1 MAELRAEDWTAW
13 EVDPSTR
20 SSVHLW
26 TKYIGVAEQD
36 IGTSAATLIDTA
48 NRGMP
53 AVNLASNPNIEN
65 ASIAMY
71 VKTGGANVTLA
82 RVAYSGEA
90 ISGLASP
97 NGASYG
103 LKVTRATS
111 VTATADDG
119 FYVSTGVHGGG
130 NKGTSFDASV
140 YVAKSGSATANVEMA
155 IQDANGT
162 DLTVGD
168 SITLTTTFQ
177 RIRVSYRIP
186 QGIQKELR
194 IQVRPTGT
202 MWNNSTTAW
211 YADMFM
217 FEKRNNYAQ
226 PEYVDGHQAHSAVGE
241 RYVWDGAVD
250 LSSSR
255 KHGGMTQVRGIKL
268 INQESYHATNNIITV
283 AFDDT
288 AVAGQ
293 GIPVHG
299 GDTFETNW
307 PIDARSV
314 SVIASSASTTMRGY
328 IWGVHSG

>member
-1 MAELRAEDWTAW
+1 MAELRAEDWASW

-36 IGTSAATLIDTA
+36 IGTSAVTLIDTA
-48 NRGMP
+48 NRGLP

-65 ASIAMY
+65 ADITMY
-71 VKTGGANVTLA
+71 VKTGGTNVTLA

-90 ISGLASP
+90 ISGSTSP
-97 NGASYG
+97 NGVAYG

-111 VTATADDG
+111 VTATAADG
-119 FYVSTGVHGGG
+119 FYVDTGTHGGG
-130 NKGTSFDASV
+130 QRGTQFEASI
-140 YVAKSGSATANVEMA
+140 YVAKSGSAAANVEIV
-155 IQDANGT
+155 IQDQNGT
-162 DLTVGD
+162 DVVVGD
-168 SITLTTTFQ
+168 SVTLTTSFQ
-177 RIRVSYRIP
+177 RINVSYRIP

-194 IQVRPTGT
+194 VQVRPTGT
-202 MWNNSTTAW
+202 MWDNSTTSW

-217 FEKRNNYAQ
+217 YQKSNVGTSSD
-226 PEYVDGHQAHSAVGE
+226 YVDGYQALSAVGE
-241 RYVWDGAVD
+241 RYAWDGAAD
-250 LSSSR
+250 LSVSR
-255 KHGGMTQVRGIKL
+255 KYGGMTQVRGIKL

-283 AFDDT
+283 AFDDI

-293 GIPVHG
+293 GIPIHG